1 MLSVTY
7 KPFVPSVIMLSVVVL
22 TLEHMLNIFMLVIA
36 RQSVVMLIV
45 VAPELSPPTQYPFHL
60 KVENNIA
67 DKDGLAPRPLAQ
79 RRFIEWQRFY
89 LWAPRHSA

>member
-1 MLSVTY
+1 MHMLY
-7 KPFVPSVIMLSVVVL
+7 VIMLSAA
-22 TLEHMLNIFMLVIA
+22 LEHMLNVFMLVVA

-67 DKDGLAPRPLAQ
+67 DKDG
-79 RRFIEWQRFY
+79 
-89 LWAPRHSA
+89 